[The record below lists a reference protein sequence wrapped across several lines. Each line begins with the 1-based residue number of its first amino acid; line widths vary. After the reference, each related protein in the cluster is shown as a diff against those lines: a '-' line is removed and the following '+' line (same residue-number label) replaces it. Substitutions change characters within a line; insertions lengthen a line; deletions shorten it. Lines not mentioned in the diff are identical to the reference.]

1 VSDAKYPC
9 PDCGEHLSAAQRPR
23 WVDDL
28 QGGRRDRTCV
38 NGHTYPTVERITPRE
53 FLRTTRVRA
62 GQRTR
67 TYSTDQLQSDLSLKL
82 APVLSK
88 DTRNQ
93 VVGRVEM
100 SIVRERNGRR
110 APKEIDASQISQTV
124 VRVLKDFSGE
134 RQLSKRVADALRR
147 AHVLFAL
154 SQGELE
160 FTDTRRDPVLLG
172 GDGFEALPGIL
183 EWLVDQYPRQAGQEV
198 TRRLTPHYGGQIRVD
213 AWHTLRG
220 DAAPRPK
227 TLLRRVVI
235 EQRTAVVLGQNPS
248 FELRSTQEKQED
260 WESFPFEEEVYL
272 RSVRRAF
279 AGRRD
284 YEHLARYSTQ
294 WVLFAL
300 AGQEIVRVSDL
311 VAMTTQCLRRVD
323 AVASLRWAVIA
334 KNLTP
339 AGLVPEVQ
347 GMLEWPAPRL
357 RFESGAA
364 ADMRITEQIS
374 PHRAAPPETPQ
385 ATSPPSMGL
394 REV

>member
-1 VSDAKYPC
+1 MSDAKYPC

-88 DTRNQ
+88 DTPNQ

-160 FTDTRRDPVLLG
+160 VTDTRRDPVLLG
-172 GDGFEALPGIL
+172 GDGFEALPGI
-183 EWLVDQYPRQAGQEV
+183 
-198 TRRLTPHYGGQIRVD
+198 
-213 AWHTLRG
+213 
-220 DAAPRPK
+220 
-227 TLLRRVVI
+227 
-235 EQRTAVVLGQNPS
+235 
-248 FELRSTQEKQED
+248 
-260 WESFPFEEEVYL
+260 
-272 RSVRRAF
+272 
-279 AGRRD
+279 
-284 YEHLARYSTQ
+284 
-294 WVLFAL
+294 
-300 AGQEIVRVSDL
+300 
-311 VAMTTQCLRRVD
+311 
-323 AVASLRWAVIA
+323 
-334 KNLTP
+334 
-339 AGLVPEVQ
+339 
-347 GMLEWPAPRL
+347 
-357 RFESGAA
+357 
-364 ADMRITEQIS
+364 
-374 PHRAAPPETPQ
+374 
-385 ATSPPSMGL
+385 
-394 REV
+394 